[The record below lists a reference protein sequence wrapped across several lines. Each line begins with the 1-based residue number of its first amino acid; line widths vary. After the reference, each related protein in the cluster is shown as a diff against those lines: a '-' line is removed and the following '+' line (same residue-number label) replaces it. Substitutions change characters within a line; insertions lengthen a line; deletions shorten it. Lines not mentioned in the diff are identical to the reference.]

1 MNGMLFGVPTCLNS
15 LPAAQQD
22 RLTAQLHLKAAI
34 AQPPRHEETPWH
46 PERLDA
52 GNFLSFYCMRT
63 LIPTN
68 SVPVVPHEAV
78 PEVSKK

>member
-15 LPAAQQD
+15 MAAAQQD
-22 RLTAQLHLKAAI
+22 RPTNLLCLKAAI
-34 AQPPRHEETPWH
+34 AQPLRHEETPWH

-52 GNFLSFYCMRT
+52 GKNPSVHFMRT

-68 SVPVVPHEAV
+68 SVENNT
-78 PEVSKK
+78 